1 MTRIIHTGDLHLG
14 METHSRPDPETG
26 LPSRLLDFARCW
38 RTVCETAID
47 VDADAVVIAGD
58 LFHSPNPN
66 AAALN
71 LFDEGL
77 RLLTGSRIP
86 TVIIPGNHD
95 RSPHP
100 GRACVLR
107 VFQDLP
113 FVRVVERPEVVDAG
127 GIKVACLPSVSRHQL
142 LAAKEGMA
150 RSEADEEL
158 VDALRRII
166 HWLRSEGA
174 DVLTGHWPVAGA
186 ILGNEKDLAIIPEP
200 MLLLDDL
207 EGPWPYAAFSHIHK
221 HQVLETPGTTF
232 AYSGSIERVTF
243 GEAKEDKVA
252 CLVDL
257 EAREVT
263 PLVLPARRFVT
274 VEPDDLDGQ
283 LDIEGAIVRLAFG
296 YAEGQSPDTAG
307 MEAKLYAAGAER
319 VVVRADVI
327 HETRARAAD
336 VTEDLSTEAALERW
350 FEVRGIDA
358 EERPVL
364 RRLAQDI
371 TQEVR

>member
-1 MTRIIHTGDLHLG
+1 MTQILHCGDVHLG
-14 METHSRPDPETG
+14 LETHSRPDPATG
-26 LPSRLLDFARCW
+26 LPSRLLDFGRCW
-38 RTVCETAID
+38 RIACEMAID
-47 VDADAVVIAGD
+47 ESVDAVVIAGD
-58 LFHSPNPN
+58 VFHGPNPS

-71 LFDEGL
+71 LFHEGL

-86 TVIIPGNHD
+86 TVLIPGNHD
-95 RSPHP
+95 RAPHP
-100 GRACVLR
+100 GRLSILS

-113 FVRVVERPEVVDAG
+113 YVRVVERPEVVDAG

-142 LAAKEGMA
+142 LAGNEGMH
-150 RSEADEEL
+150 RSEADDEL

-200 MLLLDDL
+200 MLLLDDVA
-207 EGPWPYAAFSHIHK
+207 GPWAYAAFSHIHR
-221 HQVLETPGTTF
+221 HQVLEANGTTF

-243 GEAKEDKVA
+243 GEAAEAKVA

-257 EAREVT
+257 ETREVT
-263 PLVLPARRFVT
+263 PLELPARRFVT
-274 VEPDDLDGQ
+274 VEPDDLEGA

-296 YAEGQSPDTAG
+296 YAEGTSPDTAG

-319 VVVRADVI
+319 VVVRAEVI
-327 HETRARAAD
+327 RESRARAAD
-336 VTEDLSTEAALERW
+336 VTEDLSTEAALDRW
-350 FEVRGIDA
+350 FAVREID
-358 EERPVL
+358 EDERPIL
-364 RRLAQDI
+364 RKIAADI